1 MYAYTHLFG
10 RTMSNKCLSNFRPM
24 STHNAENAHNDTSS
38 KTKGAIVQEKLFDTK
53 RNACPH
59 DVMRLFDDVTMD
71 FKDQRVNIGVISFA
85 RWRHPYLQ
93 RRMRISYDFCA

>member
-10 RTMSNKCLSNFRPM
+10 LSVSNKCVFNLRPM
-24 STHNAENAHNDTSS
+24 STHNAENAHNDTRS
-38 KTKGAIVQEKLFDTK
+38 KTKGAIVQEKLSDTK

-71 FKDQRVNIGVISFA
+71 FKDQRVISFA

-93 RRMRISYDFCA
+93 RRIRISYNFCA